1 MTTISIEIDDISA
14 RILNN
19 YATLKKQTVEEYV
32 YQALMKRLSDERTS
46 HPNAA
51 TTQAIEDVEHKR
63 NLVGP
68 FRSLDDLMRDLN
80 A

>member
-19 YATLKKQTVEEYV
+19 YASLKKQTAEEYV
-32 YQALMKRLSDERTS
+32 FQALMKRLSDERTS

-51 TTQAIEDVEHKR
+51 TTQAIEDVER
-63 NLVGP
+63 NHNIVGP
-68 FRSLDDLMRDLN
+68 FHSVDDLMRNLN